1 MKKILSLFLF
11 LLISQVLLLCQVL
24 MVQKA
29 HADPALHFARE
40 DNLLIR
46 FPIPEKGVVCS
57 NQKRAERLSKVLS
70 NLDVYEDPW
79 GPKIYRGLYKGEKM
93 FIASVPVGSGSGLLF
108 TELYA
113 AGAKYIIR
121 YGSDDNKDPSEEDK
135 YILKII
141 DEADNLYGF
150 NLSAGIDE
158 NECGKSIFASPRILE
173 ALNAEATSRELK
185 VETRVCHHH
194 ENFHALRMPEKLSLE
209 RRERLMAQLKKISRT
224 DKKESFDMESA
235 VLFRVAK
242 DFDLHAASVL
252 QTINKSDKKLGPYEG
267 HNKQQALE
275 MEKIFIDYL
284 LSALLRIN

>member
-1 MKKILSLFLF
+1 MKRVVVFFLF
-11 LLISQVLLLCQVL
+11 LLICQ
-24 MVQKA
+24 A
-29 HADPALHFARE
+29 ANATADIHFVIE

-46 FPIPEKGVVCS
+46 SPLPEKGVVCS

-70 NLDVYEDPW
+70 HLEVHEDPW
-79 GPKIYRGLYKGEKM
+79 GPKIYTGLFKGEKM

-121 YGSDDNKDPSEEDK
+121 YGSDDIRHPTEEDK

-150 NLSAGIDE
+150 NLSSGIDE
-158 NECGKSIFASPRILE
+158 SEWGKSVFASPKIIE
-173 ALNAEATSRELK
+173 ALNLEAESRELK
-185 VETRVCHHH
+185 VEIRVCHHH
-194 ENFHALRMPEKLSLE
+194 ENFHALRMPEKLSPE
-209 RRERLMAQLKKISRT
+209 RKERLMAQLTKISRT

-252 QTINKSDKKLGPYEG
+252 QTVNKEDKKLGPYEG
-267 HNKQQALE
+267 ANKQQAIE
-275 MEKIFIDYL
+275 MEKIFIDYV
-284 LSALLRIN
+284 LSALLRIS